1 MIQYYSDARLM
12 ADFSLY
18 KKQNNIT
25 KNGKIPESS
34 RICSYR
40 NGLKGYFS
48 NIMLERNSPV
58 PCVHFIFML
67 IIYSY

>member
-12 ADFSLY
+12 ADFFLY
-18 KKQNNIT
+18 RQNNIT

-48 NIMLERNSPV
+48 NIMRERNSPV
-58 PCVHFIFML
+58 PCVPFIFML
-67 IIYSY
+67 MIYPF